1 MGWYIVKRILQALFA
16 VWVVVTLV
24 FVLIHLSGDPIS
36 VLASDQMSAHDRELL
51 RVQLGLDRPLPV
63 QYVTYLWGVAHGD
76 LGVSYYSGE
85 PAMRLILERVPVTLE
100 LVGLSIFI
108 AVVFGVPF
116 GVWSAVKAGTLID
129 RFLRGLSVLGASV
142 PTFFLGILL
151 IFAFSVQFN
160 LLPASGAGSL
170 SHFIMPAFTLAFFRI
185 ALFTRLVRSSLLE
198 TLSQNYVRTA
208 RAQGMSETNVV
219 LKHALRTALLPLITV
234 FGLQFAQLFAGA
246 VITETIFALPGMNR
260 LALTSLYRLDF
271 PVVLSY
277 IVVVSVMFAVINLIT
292 DLLYG
297 IIDPRVSNAAQ

>member
-1 MGWYIVKRILQALFA
+1 MAWFVLKRVLQAVFA

-24 FVLIHLSGDPIS
+24 FVLIHASGDPVA
-36 VLASDQMSAHDRELL
+36 VLAPEQMSAQDRAAL
-51 RVQLGLDRPLPV
+51 RVELGLDKPLVV
-63 QYVTYLWGVAHGD
+63 QYGAYLAGIAKGD
-76 LGVSYYSGE
+76 LGISYYSGE

-100 LVGLSIFI
+100 LVVLATLIALIFGL
-108 AVVFGVPF
+108 PF
-116 GVWSAVKAGTLID
+116 GILSAIRPGTLSD
-129 RFLRGLSVLGASV
+129 RLLRGMSTLGSSV

-151 IFAFSVQFN
+151 IFAFSVEFN

-185 ALFTRLVRSSLLE
+185 ALFTRLVRSSMIE
-198 TLSQNYVRTA
+198 TLSENYVRTA
-208 RAQGMSETNVV
+208 RAQGMSEMTVIF
-219 LKHALRTALLPLITV
+219 KHALRTALLPLITV

-246 VITETIFALPGMNR
+246 VITETIFAMPGMNR

-277 IVVVSVMFAVINLIT
+277 IVVVAVMFSAANLIV

-297 IIDPRVSNAAQ
+297 VIDPRVSRAA

>member
-1 MGWYIVKRILQALFA
+1 MAWFVLKRVLQAVFA

-24 FVLIHLSGDPIS
+24 FVLIHATGDPIS
-36 VLASDQMSAHDRELL
+36 VLAPDQMSAHDREIL
-51 RVQLGLDRPLPV
+51 RTQLGLDRSLPV
-63 QYVTYLWGVAHGD
+63 QYVTYLWGVARGD
-76 LGVSYYSGE
+76 LGVSYYSGQ

-100 LVGLSIFI
+100 LVGLAILI
-108 AVVFGVPF
+108 ALVFGVPF
-116 GVWSAVKAGTLID
+116 GIWSAIRPASVVD
-129 RFLRGLSVLGASV
+129 RILRAVSVLGASI

-170 SHFIMPAFTLAFFRI
+170 SHFILPAFTLAFFRI
-185 ALFTRLVRSSLLE
+185 ALFTRLVRSGLLE

-208 RAQGMSETNVV
+208 RAQGMSETTVV

-297 IIDPRVSNAAQ
+297 VIDPRVSNAA

>member
-1 MGWYIVKRILQALFA
+1 MAWFVLKRILQAVFA

-24 FVLIHLSGDPIS
+24 FVLIHASGDPIA
-36 VLASDQMSAHDRELL
+36 VLAPEQMSAQDRVAL
-51 RVQLGLDRPLPV
+51 RAQLGLDQPLIL
-63 QYVTYLWGVAHGD
+63 QYGTYLLGVVRGD

-85 PAMRLILERVPVTLE
+85 PAMRLILDRVPVTLE
-100 LVGLSIFI
+100 LVGLAILI
-108 AVVFGVPF
+108 ALVFGVPF
-116 GVWSAVKAGTLID
+116 GIWSAVRPDTAVD
-129 RFLRGLSVLGASV
+129 RLLRGISVLGSSV

-151 IFAFSVQFN
+151 IFAFSVEFH

-185 ALFTRLVRSSLLE
+185 ALFTRLVRSSLLD

-208 RAQGMSETNVV
+208 RAQGMSEATVV

-277 IVVVSVMFAVINLIT
+277 IIVVSVMFAAINLIV

-297 IIDPRVSNAAQ
+297 VIDPRVSHAA